1 MVIISSIKNVLQSA
15 SLADLPNLTKRNM
28 AKEMLIYHVLEW
40 LYNNS
45 RYHKLKFYG
54 GTCARVVYDLNRLS
68 EDIDLDNSAGVDL
81 NNFAFDLLNHLRV
94 NLLLPGAEVKDFV
107 DLTNDKNKVLR
118 FLIKLPILY
127 ELGLSKNPSDKL
139 HIKIEI
145 SQHQQLSTAILTP
158 VVKNGYSI
166 LINHWDESSLMS
178 GKILA
183 CLNRSFRR
191 GQTGIQY
198 KGRDYYDLLW
208 YMSRGAQPNKIKVVQ
223 ESDYSNMREVW
234 KELRQRVVLIKPADI
249 AQDLENLFMEQNFIK
264 AWSKQMHDL
273 FERYLVS
280 YYPQSSLFKKPAS

>member
-68 EDIDLDNSAGVDL
+68 EDIDLDNSAGIDL
-81 NNFAFDLLNHLRV
+81 SNFAFDLLNHLRA
-94 NLLLPGAEVKDFV
+94 NLLLPGVEVKDSV
-107 DLTNDKNKVLR
+107 DLTHDKNHVLR
-118 FLIKLPILY
+118 FLVKLPILY
-127 ELGLSKNPSDKL
+127 ELGLSENPGDKL
-139 HIKIEI
+139 HVKIEI
-145 SQHQQLSTAILTP
+145 SQHQQLANAILTP

-166 LINHWDESSLMS
+166 LLNHWDESSLMA

-183 CLNRSFRR
+183 CLNRSFRK

-208 YMSRGAQPNKIKVVQ
+208 YMSRGAQPNKIKIVQ
-223 ESDYSNMREVW
+223 ESEYSNMKEVW
-234 KELRQRVVLIKPADI
+234 LELQRRVALIRPADI
-249 AQDLENLFMEQNFIK
+249 AQDLENLFMKQRFAKI
-264 AWSKQMHDL
+264 WSEQMHTL
-273 FERYLVS
+273 FDKYLKN
-280 YYPQSSLFKKPAS
+280 YL

>member
-40 LYNNS
+40 LYSNS
-45 RYHKLKFYG
+45 RYHKLQFYG

-68 EDIDLDNSAGVDL
+68 EDIDLDNSVGVDL
-81 NNFAFDLLNHLRV
+81 SNFAFDLLNHLRA
-94 NLLLPGAEVKDFV
+94 NLLLPGVEVKDSV
-107 DLTNDKNKVLR
+107 DLIHDGNHVFR
-118 FLIKLPILY
+118 FLVKLPILH
-127 ELGLSKNPSDKL
+127 ELGLSENPNDKL

-145 SQHQQLSTAILTP
+145 SQHQQLSNAILTP

-166 LINHWDESSLMS
+166 LINHWDESSLMA

-183 CLNRSFRR
+183 CLNRSFRK

-223 ESDYSNMREVW
+223 ESEYSNMKEVW
-234 KELRQRVVLIKPADI
+234 LELQRRVVLIKPADI
-249 AQDLENLFMEQNFIK
+249 AQDLENLFMEQELAKI
-264 AWSKQMHDL
+264 WSKHMHAL
-273 FERYLVS
+273 FDRYLEN
-280 YYPQSSLFKKPAS
+280 YL